1 MQPLDATAGPLRDRV
16 ALVTGASSGIGRAI
30 ALGLGAA
37 GATVI
42 AVARD
47 ADRLASVV
55 TEAGAAGSRVEALVC
70 DVTDDGQVQRLGGRV
85 TASPGSL
92 DILVHSA
99 GTMEFGQVA
108 DVGLDQLDRMVRTN
122 LRAPYALTQAALPL
136 LGRSR
141 GDVVFVNSSAGVRPS
156 AGVAAYGA
164 AKHALRGFADALR
177 DEVNPL
183 GIRVTSVYP
192 GRTHTPMQAS
202 VYEWEGRD
210 ESLDGLLEPADIAAL
225 VVSIVTLPRTA
236 EVTDVHIRPARQSNR
251 PGPSTG

>member
-1 MQPLDATAGPLRDRV
+1 MPPLDAARGPLRDRV

-47 ADRLASVV
+47 AGRLQGVV
-55 TEAGAAGSRVEALVC
+55 TEAAAAGSRVEALVC
-70 DVTDDGQVQRLGGRV
+70 DLTDDARVRELGERV
-85 TASPGSL
+85 TSSPGSL

-99 GTMEFGQVA
+99 GTIEFGNVA
-108 DVGLDQLDRMVRTN
+108 DVGIDRLDRVIRTN
-122 LRAPYALTQAALPL
+122 LRAPYALTQVAIPL

-164 AKHALRGFADALR
+164 SKHALRGLADALR

-183 GIRVTSVYP
+183 GIRVTSIFP
-192 GRTHTPMQAS
+192 GRTATPMQAS
-202 VYEWEGRD
+202 VYAWEGRD
-210 ESLDGLLEPADIAAL
+210 EGLDGLLEPADVAAL
-225 VVSIVTLPRTA
+225 VVSIVSLPRSA
-236 EVTDVHIRPARQSNR
+236 EVTDVHIRPARPPKP
-251 PGPSTG
+251 PGARAG

>member
-1 MQPLDATAGPLRDRV
+1 MPPVDATRGPLLDRV

-30 ALGLGAA
+30 SLALGAA

-47 ADRLASVV
+47 ADRLAAVA

-70 DVTDDGQVQRLGGRV
+70 DVTDEAQVRSLGERV
-85 TASPGSL
+85 TAEPGSL

-99 GTMEFGQVA
+99 GTIEFGHVA
-108 DVGLDQLDRMVRTN
+108 EVGIDQLDRMIATN
-122 LRAPYALTQAALPL
+122 LRAPYGLTQVALPL
-136 LGRSR
+136 LSRAR

-202 VYEWEGRD
+202 VHAWEGRD
-210 ESLDGLLEPADIAAL
+210 ESLEGLLEPADIAAL
-225 VVSIVTLPRTA
+225 VVSIVSLPRTA
-236 EVTDVHIRPARQSNR
+236 EVTDVHVRPARPPNR
-251 PGPSTG
+251 PGARAG

>member
-1 MQPLDATAGPLRDRV
+1 MPPLDATTGPLRDRV

-47 ADRLASVV
+47 GDRLEAVA
-55 TEAGAAGSRVEALVC
+55 TEAGAAGSRIEAVAC
-70 DVTDDGQVQRLGGRV
+70 DVTDDDQVRSLGERV
-85 TASPGSL
+85 TAAPGSL

-99 GTMEFGQVA
+99 GTIEFGHVA
-108 DVGLDQLDRMVRTN
+108 DVGIDQLERMIRTN
-122 LRAPYALTQAALPL
+122 LRAPYALTQVALPL
-136 LGRSR
+136 LTRAG

-183 GIRVTSVYP
+183 GIRVTTIYP

-210 ESLDGLLEPADIAAL
+210 ESLEGLLEPADIAAL
-225 VVSIVTLPRTA
+225 VVSIVGLPRTA
-236 EVTDVHIRPARQSNR
+236 EVTDVHIRPARP
-251 PGPSTG
+251 PGRQGARRG